1 VTNKLAFLPYL
12 RAFEAV
18 SRLGTL
24 RGAADE
30 LHLSPSAISLQ
41 LKKLSN
47 ITGVQL
53 FARTG
58 RNVTLTE
65 TGHEFYQSVSD
76 ALGTL
81 ADLVRLAV
89 EREGEPKER
98 SLSVSLPPSIGI
110 AWLTAAI
117 VEFATSRNMT
127 SLSINQAVTCAEVD
141 WHANDIAVVYDQP
154 PFPGKR
160 WELLS
165 EVRLCAVC
173 APTLLGRM
181 DLHSRDRKLHG
192 FALLHEDGGE
202 QWSRWSLAARV
213 KLSDNI
219 RVKVPSA
226 AHCLALRCG
235 HASSLGRGQSGS
247 AIRNDVR
254 GNQRLLSRVEG
265 RKQCRRTYD
274 STRRIFTGIP
284 EKKLEQAQA
293 WFRLTRLFILRYIK
307 PSSAPYGTCDR

>member
-1 VTNKLAFLPYL
+1 LFSSANQLLPAQSLSVTNKLAFLPYL

-226 AHCLALRCG
+226 AH
-235 HASSLGRGQSGS
+235 
-247 AIRNDVR
+247 AIAAAVQ
-254 GNQRLLSRVEG
+254 GKGIALLSDVVSQAHLAEGSLVRPFATTLEATNAYFLVWKVE
-265 RKQCRRTYD
+265 
-274 STRRIFTGIP
+274 
-284 EKKLEQAQA
+284 
-293 WFRLTRLFILRYIK
+293 
-307 PSSAPYGTCDR
+307 SSAAELTTALAEYLRGYLKRS

>member
-1 VTNKLAFLPYL
+1 MTNKLAFLPYL

-41 LKKLSN
+41 LKKLSI

-65 TGHEFYQSVSD
+65 TGHEFYQSVSE

-98 SLSVSLPPSIGI
+98 SLSISLPPSIGI

-117 VEFATSRNMT
+117 VEFAISRNMT
-127 SLSINQAVTCAEVD
+127 NLSINQAVNFAEVD
-141 WHANDIAVVYDQP
+141 WHSNDIAVVYDQP
-154 PFPGKR
+154 PFPGRR

-173 APTLLGRM
+173 SPTLLGRM
-181 DLHSRDRKLHG
+181 DPYSRDRKLHG

-226 AHCLALRCG
+226 AH
-235 HASSLGRGQSGS
+235 
-247 AIRNDVR
+247 AIAAAVQ
-254 GNQRLLSRVEG
+254 GKGIALLSDVVTQAHLAEGSLVRPFATTLEAANAYFLVWKVE
-265 RKQCRRTYD
+265 
-274 STRRIFTGIP
+274 
-284 EKKLEQAQA
+284 
-293 WFRLTRLFILRYIK
+293 
-307 PSSAPYGTCDR
+307 SSAAELTTALAEYLQGYLKRS